1 MSKKLIKKFSKDYIL
16 KYLPQMNLR
25 KISVEGQKKISNSKI
40 IIIGLGGIGTPF
52 LTYIIRSGISS
63 IGIVDYDKVS
73 ISNLHRQI
81 FFNLQDINKL
91 KTKVIEKKLKLYDK
105 NIKINTINKKINKKN
120 IKSIIKNYDYVID
133 GTDNFETK
141 LLINDE
147 CKKQKK
153 NLFIGAVSQLEGHI
167 FQFNFQK
174 NGPCLRCF
182 MPEVPK
188 VTARCQDEG
197 ILGTVTGVVGTL
209 IANEIIKVITKIES
223 SLLDHILIIN
233 FESLSFRK
241 AKIIKRSKCKNN
253 D

>member
-1 MSKKLIKKFSKDYIL
+1 M
-16 KYLPQMNLR
+16 
-25 KISVEGQKKISNSKI
+25 
-40 IIIGLGGIGTPF
+40 
-52 LTYIIRSGISS
+52 
-63 IGIVDYDKVS
+63 S

-167 FQFNFQK
+167 FHFNFKK

>member
-1 MSKKLIKKFSKDYIL
+1 MT
-16 KYLPQMNLR
+16 
-25 KISVEGQKKISNSKI
+25 SVK
-40 IIIGLGGIGTPF
+40 
-52 LTYIIRSGISS
+52 
-63 IGIVDYDKVS
+63 
-73 ISNLHRQI
+73 
-81 FFNLQDINKL
+81 NK
-91 KTKVIEKKLKLYDK
+91 
-105 NIKINTINKKINKKN
+105 
-120 IKSIIKNYDYVID
+120 
-133 GTDNFETK
+133 
-141 LLINDE
+141 
-147 CKKQKK
+147 KK

-167 FQFNFQK
+167 FHFNFKK

-241 AKIIKRSKCKNN
+241 AKIIKRSKHCNFCS